1 LSIAALLSH
10 ADAAS
15 AAHVMPLASTAQELA
30 PEQAHA
36 IESFLRPL
44 LALFTLLNIV
54 RIPMT
59 WYPSVD
65 GKKLPWSLA
74 YIPTEPILSAT
85 RKVVP
90 LVGGVDVTPIVWVAL
105 LSFVSEILLGP
116 QGILMLIQ
124 RQAQL

>member
-1 LSIAALLSH
+1 
-10 ADAAS
+10 
-15 AAHVMPLASTAQELA
+15 MPLASIADLT
-30 PEQAHA
+30 PDQAKTV
-36 IESFLRPL
+36 ESILRPL
-44 LALFTLLNIV
+44 FTLFTLLYIV

-65 GKKLPWSLA
+65 GKQLPWSIA
-74 YIPTEPILSAT
+74 YLPTEPILSIT
-85 RKVVP
+85 RKIVP

-105 LSFVSEILLGP
+105 LSFFNEILLGP